1 MAPNDDDDRASIATT
16 EETPLLAGSP
26 RPSSPRPNQ
35 HEHDSQ
41 HGQPAL
47 TATTSKNDQLRS
59 RIRPRVLILVFV
71 TLFLIE
77 LGVGITVAPN
87 SAIME
92 SIICRQHYPRLPLS
106 PDHPIRQFAGGVALI
121 DDPICKS
128 PDVQSELAMLRGWA
142 QTFECIPG
150 LIGAVPYG
158 ILSDRWGRRPVLAL
172 SLLGCLLSVAFMYL
186 VFYFSDVVP
195 LWWFW
200 WSSAFELIGGGG
212 TVLVAM
218 LYTFVADVVPVDGRA
233 TVFLQLNALFLGSQ
247 MLAGPLGGAMMVND
261 PWIPLWASLIIIG
274 GANLLVLFLP
284 ETLHLHDKKNMAT
297 ASEDDMDDERSG
309 LQKLLYK
316 TKTGLEEVW
325 EFILGNKSVG
335 LLILSMTFVILGR
348 FVGEILLQYATER
361 YHWSWSRASYQLVI
375 RNAFS
380 MFTLLVLMP
389 FASWFCLQ
397 HLGMSAVEKDIWLG
411 RWSGVTAVAG
421 CLIIAGATNG
431 VLFSV
436 GLIWFALGSGIT
448 SVIRSLLNSLVEE
461 HHVGTVNT
469 LVGFMENVGMMAAGP
484 LLAKSLSLGLELGGL
499 WVGLPLITAG
509 MFIATSTAILW
520 IFRLPR
526 RPSLVD
532 LRA

>member
-1 MAPNDDDDRASIATT
+1 MAANDDGRASVTTT
-16 EETPLLAGSP
+16 EETPLLASSP
-26 RPSSPRPNQ
+26 RPSSPLPGHNDG
-35 HEHDSQ
+35 EHS
-41 HGQPAL
+41 QPAL
-47 TATTSKNDQLRS
+47 TLTISKNNQLRNL
-59 RIRPRVLILVFV
+59 IRPRVIVLTFI

-77 LGVGITVAPN
+77 LGIGITVAPIN
-87 SAIME
+87 AIME
-92 SIICRQHYPRLPLS
+92 SIICRLHHPRLPLS
-106 PDHPIRQFAGGVALI
+106 PDHSIRRLAGGVALI

-150 LIGAVPYG
+150 ILGAVPYG

-172 SLLGCLLSVAFMYL
+172 SLLGCLLSVGFMYL
-186 VFYFSDVVP
+186 IFYFSDVVP
-195 LWWFW
+195 LWLFW

-212 TVLVAM
+212 QVLVAM
-218 LYTFVADVVPVDGRA
+218 LYTFVADVVPIDGRA

-247 MLAGPLGGAMMVND
+247 MVAGPLGGIMMVNN
-261 PWIPLWASLIIIG
+261 PWIPLWTSLVIIG
-274 GANLLVLFLP
+274 VANLLILAFP
-284 ETLHLHDKKNMAT
+284 ETLHLHGKKDA
-297 ASEDDMDDERSG
+297 AASSEDDSDDERSRV
-309 LQKLLYK
+309 QQLLHK
-316 TKTGLEEVW
+316 IKTGLEGIW
-325 EFILGNKSVG
+325 EFILGNNSVS
-335 LLILSMTFVILGR
+335 LLIISMTFVILGR

-361 YHWSWSRASYQLVI
+361 YRWSWSRASIQLVI

-380 MFTLLVLMP
+380 MVTLLVLMP

-411 RWSGVTAVAG
+411 RWSGMTAIVG

-431 VLFSV
+431 VLFSM

-469 LVGFMENVGMMAAGP
+469 LIGFMENVGMMAAGP
-484 LLAKSLSLGLELGGL
+484 LLAKSLSLGLELGGV
-499 WVGLPLITAG
+499 WVGLPFVTAG
-509 MFIATSTAILW
+509 LFIATSTAILW

-532 LRA
+532 LGA

>member
-1 MAPNDDDDRASIATT
+1 MAADDDDRASVTTT

-26 RPSSPRPNQ
+26 RPSSPRRNHTPD
-35 HEHDSQ
+35 EHSQ
-41 HGQPAL
+41 PPL
-47 TATTSKNDQLRS
+47 TATISKNDELRNL
-59 RIRPRVLILVFV
+59 IRPRVIILTFI

-77 LGVGITVAPN
+77 LGIGITVAPIN
-87 SAIME
+87 AIME
-92 SIICRQHYPRLPLS
+92 SIICRQHYPKLPLS
-106 PDHPIRQFAGGVALI
+106 PIKQFAGGVALI

-150 LIGAVPYG
+150 ILGAVPYG

-172 SLLGCLLSVAFMYL
+172 SLFGCLLSVGFMYL
-186 VFYFSDVVP
+186 VFYFSDIVP

-200 WSSAFELIGGGG
+200 WSSALELIGGGG
-212 TVLVAM
+212 AVLVAM
-218 LYTFVADVVPVDGRA
+218 LYTFVADVIPADGRA
-233 TVFLQLNALFLGSQ
+233 TAFLQLNALFLGSQ
-247 MLAGPLGGAMMVND
+247 MVAGPLGGIMMVND

-274 GANLLVLFLP
+274 IANLLILAFP
-284 ETLHLHDKKNMAT
+284 ETVHLHDKKDLT
-297 ASEDDMDDERSG
+297 TGLEDESDDERSAV
-309 LQKLLYK
+309 QQLLHK
-316 TKTGLEEVW
+316 AKIGLEEIW

-335 LLILSMTFVILGR
+335 LLIMSMTFVILGR

-361 YHWSWSRASYQLVI
+361 YHWSWSRASIQLVI

-380 MFTLLVLMP
+380 MVTLLVLMP

-397 HLGMSAVEKDIWLG
+397 HLGMSGVEKDIWMG
-411 RWSGVTAVAG
+411 RWSGVVAVAG

-469 LVGFMENVGMMAAGP
+469 LIGFTENVGMMAAGP
-484 LLAKSLSLGLELGGL
+484 LLAKSLGLGLELGGA
-499 WVGLPLITAG
+499 WAGLPFVTAG
-509 MFIATSTAILW
+509 LSIATSTAILW

-526 RPSLVD
+526 RPSLAN
-532 LRA
+532 LGA